1 LQSPPIVLELA
12 GVSKTFG
19 GVEALRQ
26 VDFAL
31 CRGEI
36 HGAKMGRSKAR

>member
-1 LQSPPIVLELA
+1 MPTPQASPIVLELA

-19 GVEALRQ
+19 GVEALRK

-31 CRGEI
+31 SRG
-36 HGAKMGRSKAR
+36 